1 MMKITR
7 KNSPQNDLNQI
18 NKHMLFEPPYLMVD
32 FEKSHG
38 SYLHDSLTGRD
49 YLDFYTFFASLP
61 IGFNHPKMMNSE
73 FLQAIQRTGLCK
85 PANSDVLSAEMAKF
99 AETFHK
105 IAAPEGFDHLFF
117 ISGGALAVENAL
129 KAAFDWKVRK
139 NLEQRSN
146 NLGSKIIHF
155 FKAFHGRTGYT
166 LSLTNTFDP
175 NKTKYFPKFDWPRIT
190 APIMQFPQNEENRLH
205 VMDLEL
211 KALAEIE
218 QAFKDNPN
226 DIAAII
232 IERIQGEGGDNHF
245 RPEFFRRLRQ
255 VADENEA
262 ILIYDEVQTGM
273 GLTGKMW
280 CAEHFDAMPDII
292 CFGKKAQVG
301 GIMSNNR
308 LQEVDSVFKVAGRIN
323 STFGGNLVDMV
334 RATRYLQIIEEDNL
348 VANSAKVGQYMLEQL
363 VKISDRYETLS
374 NVRGRGLMI
383 AFDLPGTKE
392 RNTFRDA
399 LYEAGCMVL
408 ACGEK
413 SIRLRP
419 ALNLSV
425 ENADTG
431 LAFIEDGL
439 KKIQDR

>member
-1 MMKITR
+1 
-7 KNSPQNDLNQI
+7 
-18 NKHMLFEPPYLMVD
+18 
-32 FEKSHG
+32 
-38 SYLHDSLTGRD
+38 
-49 YLDFYTFFASLP
+49 
-61 IGFNHPKMMNSE
+61 
-73 FLQAIQRTGLCK
+73 
-85 PANSDVLSAEMAKF
+85 
-99 AETFHK
+99 
-105 IAAPEGFDHLFF
+105 
-117 ISGGALAVENAL
+117 
-129 KAAFDWKVRK
+129 
-139 NLEQRSN
+139 
-146 NLGSKIIHF
+146 
-155 FKAFHGRTGYT
+155 
-166 LSLTNTFDP
+166 
-175 NKTKYFPKFDWPRIT
+175 
-190 APIMQFPQNEENRLH
+190 
-205 VMDLEL
+205 
-211 KALAEIE
+211 
-218 QAFKDNPN
+218 
-226 DIAAII
+226 
-232 IERIQGEGGDNHF
+232 
-245 RPEFFRRLRQ
+245 
-255 VADENEA
+255 
-262 ILIYDEVQTGM
+262 M